1 MEDGGRWVE
10 TALSAFRREYGRD
23 AQWAASAPGRV
34 NLIGEHTDYNGGLAL
49 PCAIDR
55 ETLVL
60 LAPCNDSRVRASA
73 WDLAESVE
81 FDVGVSRRR
90 GDWSDYVRGIFF
102 ALAEKGVQA
111 SGFDL
116 GIVSRVPMNSGLS
129 SSAALG
135 VAVAGGVSEG
145 LGLEMGPRDWAHI
158 AHRSESGFVGVG
170 CGLLDHFASALGQE
184 GHALR
189 IDCRSEQVEA
199 ISVAGEPFG
208 LLLVHSGVERR
219 LADGTYGVRVDECR
233 RALDAAVRAGLAP
246 PSARTLSDLAGVE
259 MEALE
264 AALEPLLF
272 RRARHVLSENERV
285 EAFCKALAGGD
296 LQGLGSLLAEAQAS
310 LAEDYAVSTP
320 EIDWL
325 CAFGPSCEGVLGSR
339 LTGAGLG
346 GFTLH
351 LVLTDSREVAE
362 EQISRGFEARFGR
375 RPQSLWVRPSRGA
388 RVEALGDD

>member
-1 MEDGGRWVE
+1 MEDGGRWAE
-10 TALSAFRREYGRD
+10 TARSTFRREYGRD

-55 ETLVL
+55 EALVL
-60 LAPCNDSRVRASA
+60 LAPRDDFRVRVSA
-73 WDLAESVE
+73 WDLAESADFE
-81 FDVGVSRRR
+81 VSVAQPQR
-90 GDWSDYVRGIFF
+90 DWSDYVRGIFF
-102 ALAEKGVQA
+102 ALAERGVET

-116 GIVSRVPMNSGLS
+116 GIVSRVPMNAGLS

-135 VAVAGGVSEG
+135 VAVAAGVSQA

-158 AHRSESGFVGVG
+158 AHRSESGFVGVA
-170 CGLLDHFASALGQE
+170 CGLLDHFASALGRQ

-189 IDCRSEQVEA
+189 MDCRSEEVEA
-199 ISVAGEPFG
+199 ISVGGEPFG
-208 LLLVHSGVERR
+208 FLLVHSGVERR
-219 LADGTYGVRVDECR
+219 LADGTYGMRVDECR
-233 RALDAAVRAGLAP
+233 RALDAAVGAGLAP
-246 PSARTLSDLAGVE
+246 QSARVLSDLAGVDR
-259 MEALE
+259 EALE
-264 AALEPLLF
+264 AALDPLLF

-285 EAFCKALAGGD
+285 EAFCQALAAGD
-296 LQGLGSLLAEAQAS
+296 LQRLGSLLAEAQAS

-351 LVLTDSREVAE
+351 LVLTDSRQAAE
-362 EQISRGFEARFGR
+362 EQIGRGFEARFGS
-375 RPQSLWVRPSRGA
+375 RPQSLWVQPSQGA
-388 RVEALGDD
+388 RVEALGD